1 MSAVSAVSEIRVPAV
16 GGPAVRAGLWFLAF
30 TEVVVGAWALLVPAG
45 FYTGFPAPGHP
56 WVAMLPPY
64 NEHLVRDVGALSLA
78 LTVALAGAALRPER
92 RLTVVVLLAFLTATV
107 PHAVFHS
114 LHLHGF
120 PAVDAVAQT
129 VGFALQL
136 AVGAA
141 VLVGVSRRRVVH

>member
-1 MSAVSAVSEIRVPAV
+1 VTAV
-16 GGPAVRAGLWFLAF
+16 GEARRVEVGGLTVRAGLWVLAL
-30 TEVVVGAWALLVPAG
+30 TEVAVGMWALFAPAG
-45 FYTGFPAPGHP
+45 FYAGFPAPGHP
-56 WVAMLPPY
+56 WVSLLPPY

-78 LTVALAGAALRPER
+78 LTVALVGAALRPER

-107 PHAVFHS
+107 PHAIFHS

-136 AVGAA
+136 GVGLAL
-141 VLVGVSRRRVVH
+141 LVGVSRRRVVHSSE

>member
-1 MSAVSAVSEIRVPAV
+1 MRPVVA
-16 GGPAVRAGLWFLAF
+16 GPAVRAGLWFLAF
-30 TEVVVGAWALLVPAG
+30 TEVVVGAWALFAPAW
-45 FYTGFPAPGHP
+45 FYVGFPAPGHP
-56 WVAMLPPY
+56 WVSLLPPY

-78 LTVALAGAALRPER
+78 LTVALVGAALRPER

-136 AVGAA
+136 GVGVA
-141 VLVGVSRRRVVH
+141 VLVATLRVGVSHRRVVHSSE